1 MAAPV
6 NLRPAA
12 PPLVA
17 LLDEQWMPLV
27 RLANLLVNDADAAR
41 DVVQDCLEAVLR
53 LRPDLDDRAHA
64 IAYLRRA
71 VINRSRSRLRRQRT
85 VNRYLASLTR
95 PRDAPSAEREL
106 LTVERHREVLRN
118 VDLLPTRQ
126 REVIVLRYYCELSE
140 AETAATL
147 GVSVGTVKAAAH
159 RGLAT
164 LRRKMK
170 DTNDEH

>member
-6 NLRPAA
+6 NLRPAE
-12 PPLVA
+12 PSLVT
-17 LLDEQWMPLV
+17 LLEEQWMPLV
-27 RLANLLVNDADAAR
+27 RLATLLVDDADAAR

-53 LRPDLDDRAHA
+53 LRPDLDDRAHMV
-64 IAYLRRA
+64 AYLRRA

-85 VNRYLASLTR
+85 ATRYLASLTR

-106 LTVERHREVLRN
+106 LAAERHREVLRN
-118 VDLLPTRQ
+118 VGHLPTRQ

-140 AETAATL
+140 AETATTL
-147 GVSVGTVKAAAH
+147 GVATGTVKAAAH
-159 RGLAT
+159 RALNT

-170 DTNDEH
+170 DTTDEH

>member
-1 MAAPV
+1 MAADV
-6 NLRPAA
+6 NLA
-12 PPLVA
+12 PPFVHVLE
-17 LLDEQWMPLV
+17 EQWMPLV
-27 RLANLLVNDADAAR
+27 RLATLLTSDADAAR

-53 LRPDLDDRAHA
+53 LRPDIDDEHMV
-64 IAYLRRA
+64 AYLRKA

-85 VNRYLASLTR
+85 VNRYLAGLTR
-95 PRDAPSAEREL
+95 PKDVPSAEREL
-106 LTVERHREVLRN
+106 LAAERHREVLRN

-159 RGLAT
+159 RAINS
-164 LRRKMK
+164 LRRRMK
-170 DTNDEH
+170 DTSE

>member
-6 NLRPAA
+6 NLRPAE
-12 PPLVA
+12 PPLVT
-17 LLDEQWMPLV
+17 LLEEQWMPLV
-27 RLANLLVNDADAAR
+27 RLATLLVNDADAR

-53 LRPDLDDRAHA
+53 LRPDLDDRAHLV
-64 IAYLRRA
+64 AYLRRA

-85 VNRYLASLTR
+85 ATRYLASLTR
-95 PRDAPSAEREL
+95 PRDVPSAEREL
-106 LTVERHREVLRN
+106 LAAERHREVLRN

-147 GVSVGTVKAAAH
+147 GVSTGTVKAAAH
-159 RGLAT
+159 RALNT